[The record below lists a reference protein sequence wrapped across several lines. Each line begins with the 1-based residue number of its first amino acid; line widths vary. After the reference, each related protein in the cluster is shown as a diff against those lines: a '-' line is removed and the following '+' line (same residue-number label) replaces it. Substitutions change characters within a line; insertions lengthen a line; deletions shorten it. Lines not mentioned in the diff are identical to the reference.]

1 MSSVKKYVG
10 LIKDTFGEL
19 KKNDPLRLAGA
30 TAFFTTFAFPPISI
44 ILIQMFGLFYNPDKL
59 GKKFFEQLADV
70 LGKESGSQIRRT
82 FTGFKSL
89 AQNWFITIG
98 GFIFLMF
105 VATTLFK
112 VIKDSINQLWS
123 IKVDEKG
130 IGPKLETR
138 LIALVVIILAGLLF
152 LTGILAEGYQLILTN
167 YLSQIF
173 PAAGSVVNQIISKLL
188 SVVIVTMWFTVLFK
202 FLPDA
207 VPSWRVAI
215 SGAFFTGILF
225 TVGKIVILTMLPF
238 KKLNSVFGASTS
250 IVLLLLFLFYSAFIL
265 YFGACFTKVYA
276 KFIKDPIQPGP
287 HACRYELV
295 EVKSEGTE
303 HKLELAR
310 KEKELKEEER
320 LRRKNKQ
327 ESKAGKSANT

>member
-1 MSSVKKYVG
+1 MPSIRSIVP
-10 LIKDTFGEL
+10 LMKDTFKEL

-59 GKKFFEQLADV
+59 DVKFFKQLSEV

-112 VIKDSINQLWS
+112 VIKDSINQLWN

-130 IGPKLETR
+130 IGPKLHTR
-138 LIALVVIILAGLLF
+138 LVSLVVIVLAGLLF
-152 LTGILAEGYQLILTN
+152 LAGMLAEGYQLILIT
-167 YLSQIF
+167 YLSKLF
-173 PAAGSVVNQIISKLL
+173 PATGSVVNQIISKLL
-188 SVVIVTMWFTVLFK
+188 SIVVVTTWFTVLFK

-207 VPSWRVAI
+207 IPSWRVAI

-225 TVGKIVILTMLPF
+225 TAGKIVILTMLPF
-238 KKLNSVFGASTS
+238 DKLNSVFGASTS

-265 YFGACFTKVYA
+265 YYGACFTKVYA
-276 KFIKDPIQPGP
+276 KSITEPIQPGA
-287 HACRYELV
+287 HAFRYEVV
-295 EVKSEGTE
+295 EVKSEGSL
-303 HKLELAR
+303 HKKELAQ
-310 KEKELKEEER
+310 KERELREEER
-320 LRRKNKQ
+320 IL
-327 ESKAGKSANT
+327 KAKGDKSANT